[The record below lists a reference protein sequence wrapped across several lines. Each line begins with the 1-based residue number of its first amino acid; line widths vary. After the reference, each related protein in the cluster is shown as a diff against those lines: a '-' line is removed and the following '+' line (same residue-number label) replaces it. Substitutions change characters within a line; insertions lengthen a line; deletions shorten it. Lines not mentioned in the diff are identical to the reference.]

1 MERRGVQAK
10 IKNGRRNKEAI
21 KMGKDGKMLL
31 KNRRQ
36 TIFYLILP
44 TRG

>member
-21 KMGKDGKMLL
+21 KMWEKME
-31 KNRRQ
+31 KCC
-36 TIFYLILP
+36 
-44 TRG
+44 